1 MKSILNQF
9 KTPLVQFEDWK
20 DTLSVDTN
28 KVNLL
33 GINMEVGELKNLIRT
48 SIIVGISALVV
59 GLVGVIGYGGF
70 LWITAG
76 DREEQL
82 QKAKKVMKNGFMA
95 IVIAFGFLVLL
106 GVMAAMLGV
115 NITDFSFLDEV
126 LG

>member
-1 MKSILNQF
+1 MKSITNF
-9 KTPLVQFEDWK
+9 AKAPLVQFGNWK

-33 GINMEVGELKNLIRT
+33 GIDMEAGELKNLIQT
-48 SIIVGISALVV
+48 AIIVGVSALVV

-76 DREEQL
+76 DKEEQL
-82 QKAKKVMKNGFMA
+82 QKAKKVMKGGFTA
-95 IVIAFGFLVLL
+95 IVITFGFLVVL